1 MNFRQNKKPILFI
14 RKVGFFV
21 VEFQPMTD
29 ENEEQTE
36 DRTKENLESV
46 GQMIIGGIEQ
56 IGGILTG
63 DPVTRA
69 EGDFNVA
76 VGSQHQEINKN
87 LTAIENAETER
98 RESNES
104 KPTETTE

>member
-1 MNFRQNKKPILFI
+1 MLAENKKPILFI
-14 RKVGFFV
+14 RKVGFFN
-21 VEFQPMTD
+21 VEFSIMNE

-36 DRTKENLESV
+36 NRTTENLESV

-76 VGSQHQEINKN
+76 VGREHQETNKN
-87 LTAIENAETER
+87 LTAIENKEP
-98 RESNES
+98 ESGEAIH
-104 KPTETTE
+104 TETK

>member
-1 MNFRQNKKPILFI
+1 
-14 RKVGFFV
+14 
-21 VEFQPMTD
+21 MTE
-29 ENEEQTE
+29 ENEELEKTE
-36 DRTKENLESV
+36 INHISENVESV
-46 GQMIIGGIEQ
+46 GLMIIGGIEQ

-76 VGSQHQEINKN
+76 VGSEHQEINKN
-87 LTAIENAETER
+87 LTAIENEEAGR

-104 KPTETTE
+104 IHTENKE

>member
-1 MNFRQNKKPILFI
+1 MFI
-14 RKVGFFV
+14 RKVGFFN
-21 VEFQPMTD
+21 VEFSIMTD

-36 DRTKENLESV
+36 NRTTENLESV

-76 VGSQHQEINKN
+76 VGREHQETNKN
-87 LTAIENAETER
+87 LTAIENKENEPG
-98 RESNES
+98 ESSEVTH
-104 KPTETTE
+104 TETKE